1 MNASSVNR
9 VYVKTRGQRRP
20 AVSVDRRA
28 RPAKYARARTTG
40 LGWRP
45 STMSNRFLAAATAR
59 EVGYVDLA
67 GAVRAMDTTGSISL
81 IATIS
86 QGAGTTQRVG
96 KQCRYRSLMIRGSV
110 FSGTTTTA
118 ALGTLLIVYDRRP
131 TGVLPSITDILVSIS
146 PRSFN
151 NDDNSGRFEIVRR
164 MDFSFT
170 GNLSAPATGK
180 EIQHVQEYVD
190 LKSRP
195 VAFKAAGT
203 GAIGDIEQGALYLV
217 TLGDT
222 AAGTASAQSS
232 LGIRTRFVDI

>member
-1 MNASSVNR
+1 MNGASVNR
-9 VYVKTRGQRRP
+9 VYVKSRGQRRP
-20 AVSVDRRA
+20 SVAVRRPGKPKLWA
-28 RPAKYARARTTG
+28 ARAG
-40 LGWRP
+40 LVAPRG
-45 STMSNRFLAAATAR
+45 MSSRYLAAATAR

-67 GAVRAMDTTGSISL
+67 GGVRAMDTTGTVNL

-110 FSGTTTTA
+110 FSGTATTL
-118 ALGTLLIVYDRRP
+118 ALGTILIVYDRRP
-131 TGVLPSITDILVSIS
+131 TGVLPAITDILVTIS
-146 PRSFN
+146 SRSMN

-170 GNLSAPATGK
+170 GPSGAPTTGK
-180 EIQHVQEYVD
+180 EIQHIQEYVD
-190 LKSRP
+190 LKNRP

-222 AAGTASAQSS
+222 AAGTGAASSS